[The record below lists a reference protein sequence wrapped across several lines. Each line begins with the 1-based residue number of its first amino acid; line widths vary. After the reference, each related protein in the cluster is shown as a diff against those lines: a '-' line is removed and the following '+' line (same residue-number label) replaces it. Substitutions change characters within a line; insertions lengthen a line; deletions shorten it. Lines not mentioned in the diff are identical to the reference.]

1 MNTRAEYIEKWD
13 MLTKAERER
22 EVAMLTKIRRNGQVA
37 DLEFFLNEDIN
48 YFYFFQKYII
58 Y

>member
-1 MNTRAEYIEKWD
+1 MNTRAGYIEKWD

-22 EVAMLTKIRRNGQVA
+22 EVAMLTKTRRNGPVA